1 MTFLLRAFN
10 FGFYRN
16 EEDNCPLLSLP
27 EYKCDVVF
35 HLPRVLFLCLFLAKK
50 CFLSSAVFN
59 GTENGDEKEWL
70 LL

>member
-27 EYKCDVVF
+27 EYKCDVF
-35 HLPRVLFLCLFLAKK
+35 HLPWVLFLSLF
-50 CFLSSAVFN
+50 VFS
-59 GTENGDEKEWL
+59 
-70 LL
+70 